1 MKRQQ
6 LPLNGLLPPTMTKTL
21 PRTRGCDSSEDGLA
35 RTEGGDAP
43 VFQDQDTW
51 LIEGD
56 YLVRKHKVPRTALF
70 SPTDVPDEPPPIDI
84 THVEVLRVT
93 CPKFTGILGL
103 AWTESKTAG
112 QATNLTRSF
121 YGTQTTE
128 VR

>member
-1 MKRQQ
+1 M
-6 LPLNGLLPPTMTKTL
+6 NDLLARTTTVTKTL
-21 PRTRGCDSSEDGLA
+21 PRTWGGGLDQDSSAEQLA
-35 RTEGGDAP
+35 EAEGGDAP
-43 VFQDQDTW
+43 VSQDQDTW

-56 YLVRKHKVPRTALF
+56 YIVRKHKVPRTALF

-84 THVEVLRVT
+84 KHVEVFRIT
-93 CPKFTGILGL
+93 CPGFTGKLGL

-121 YGTQTTE
+121 YGIQTTE